1 MESIDKGTFEVG
13 QTVRIGYADQTH
25 KDIDPK
31 KTVYQV
37 ISGGQESIRVGGRE
51 INARAY
57 LSGLIFPEPI
67 RKSNAECCPE
77 GRETAF
83 IWPLP

>member
-37 ISGGQESIRVGGRE
+37 ISGGQESIRSEEERLMHVL
-51 INARAY
+51 IFP
-57 LSGLIFPEPI
+57 GLIFPEPI